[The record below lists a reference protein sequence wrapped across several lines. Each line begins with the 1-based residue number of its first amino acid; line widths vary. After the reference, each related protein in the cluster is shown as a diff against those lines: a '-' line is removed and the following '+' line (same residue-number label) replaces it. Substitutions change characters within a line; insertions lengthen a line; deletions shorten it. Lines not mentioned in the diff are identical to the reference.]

1 MKRLSVVL
9 VAALILIGLLA
20 MLGASTPGSSPAG
33 PSGGGASAAPALDAG
48 AKQAQAAISPA
59 LLRSHTVFL
68 SDDLFEGRGPGSRGD
83 QLAAKYIAA
92 QFERLGL
99 EPAGGNGGYFQPV
112 TLVGKKIDAPAD
124 LRVEGRGEPVEFKYF
139 DDFVPYTGLEDT
151 EVSVSGELVF
161 AGYGITAP
169 EFRWND
175 FKGMGMSGKILVL
188 LVNDPPATREEPELF
203 GGKAMTYYG
212 RWTYKY
218 EEAARQ
224 NAAGAILIHTT
235 ESAGYPF
242 KVVQSSWTGEQFE
255 LPRTP
260 ESGTPEA
267 ERPLP
272 LKAWVTEEVA
282 QKIFAQAGLNLDSLR
297 QAATRRDFQPARL
310 GLRASTRM
318 KQTTRRIE
326 SANVIGLLPGRDPKH
341 REEYVIYTAHYDHLG
356 MGQAVNGDA
365 IYNGAADNAI
375 GVAALLAIAEAMTQL
390 PEGTRRSQVFAAV
403 AAEEAGLLGSA
414 HYARHPVFPP
424 AETVANINMDGLNQW
439 GPTRDIVQVGSGK
452 SELDEVAETVATW
465 NGMKLLPDQF
475 PEKGFY
481 YRSDQFSLA
490 KIGVPALY
498 FDNGLDV
505 IGKPKGYGKQKFEE
519 YTANDYHQPSDVIKP
534 DWDWSG
540 AEQMARFVF
549 QCGWLAANWER
560 EFDWAPNSE
569 FRAIRQESLRKAKEV
584 QR

>member
-1 MKRLSVVL
+1 MKRLVTMLAS
-9 VAALILIGLLA
+9 ALILAGLLT
-20 MLGASTPGSSPAG
+20 LVGADKPGDSPAT
-33 PSGGGASAAPALDAG
+33 AAPALDAA
-48 AKQAQAAISPA
+48 AKKAQETISPA
-59 LLRSHTVFL
+59 LLRAHTEFL
-68 SDDLFEGRGPGSRGD
+68 SDDLFEGRGTGTRGD
-83 QLAAKYIAA
+83 QLAQKYIAA
-92 QFERLGL
+92 QFARLGL
-99 EPAGGNGGYFQPV
+99 KPAGGNGTYFQPV

-124 LRVEGRGEPVEFKYF
+124 LQVEGRGEPATIKYF
-139 DDFVPYTGLEDT
+139 DDFVPYTGLEDA
-151 EVSVSGELVF
+151 EAAVAGELVF

-175 FKGMGMSGKILVL
+175 FKGMDMTGKILVL

-235 ESAGYPF
+235 DSAGYPF
-242 KVVQSSWTGEQFE
+242 KVVQSSWSTEQFE

-260 ESGTPEA
+260 DA

-272 LKAWVTEEVA
+272 LKAWMTDEAA
-282 QKIFAQAGLNLDSLR
+282 QKIFAQAGLSLDSLK

-318 KQTTRRIE
+318 KQTVRRIE
-326 SANVIGLLPGRDPKH
+326 SANVIGVLPGRDAKLKD
-341 REEYVIYTAHYDHLG
+341 EYVIYTAHFDHLG
-356 MGQAVNGDA
+356 VGQAVNGDA

-375 GVAALLAIAEAMTQL
+375 GVAALLAIAEAMTGM
-390 PEGTRRSQVFAAV
+390 PGGTKRSQVFAAV
-403 AAEEAGLLGSA
+403 TAEEAGLLGSA
-414 HYARHPVFPP
+414 HYARHPVIPP
-424 AETVANINMDGLNQW
+424 AQTVANINMDGLNQW
-439 GPTRDIVQVGSGK
+439 GPTRDIVLVGSGK
-452 SELDEVAETVATW
+452 SELDAVAETVAQW
-465 NGMKLLPDQF
+465 NKMKLLPDQF

-498 FDNGLDV
+498 FDNGLEV
-505 IGKPKGYGKQKFEE
+505 VGKPEGYGKQKFEE
-519 YTANDYHQPSDVIKP
+519 YTSNDYHSPSDEIKP

-540 AEQMARFVF
+540 AEQMAGFVF

-560 EFDWAPNSE
+560 EFDWAPTSE
-569 FRAIRQESLRKAKEV
+569 FRAIRLESLRKAKEA

>member
-1 MKRLSVVL
+1 MKQLSIIL
-9 VAALILIGLLA
+9 VAAIILAGLLA
-20 MLGASTPGSSPAG
+20 TVGAG
-33 PSGGGASAAPALDAG
+33 APANAPVLDAG
-48 AKQAQAAISPA
+48 AKKAQGAISPA
-59 LLRSHTVFL
+59 LLRSHTAFL

-83 QLAAKYIAA
+83 QLAQKYIAA

-99 EPAGGNGGYFQPV
+99 EPAGGNGTYFQPV
-112 TLVGKKIDAPAD
+112 TLVGKKIDAPAN
-124 LRVEGRGEPVEFKYF
+124 LRVEGRGEPAEFKYF
-139 DDFVPYTGLEDT
+139 DDFVPYTGLEDSD
-151 EVSVSGELVF
+151 VVVSGELVF

-175 FKGMGMSGKILVL
+175 FKGMDMTGKILVL
-188 LVNDPPATREEPELF
+188 LVNDPPAPREEPGLF

-235 ESAGYPF
+235 DSAGYPF
-242 KVVQSSWTGEQFE
+242 TVVQSSWTGEQFE

-260 ESGTPEA
+260 EAG
-267 ERPLP
+267 RPLP
-272 LKAWVTEEVA
+272 LRAWVTDEAA
-282 QKIFAQAGLNLDSLR
+282 QKIFSQAGLNLDSLK

-318 KQTTRRIE
+318 QQTVRRIE
-326 SANVIGLLPGRDPKH
+326 SANVIGLLPGRDAARKD
-341 REEYVIYTAHYDHLG
+341 EYVIYTAHFDHLG
-356 MGQAVNGDA
+356 IGKPVNGDA
-365 IYNGAADNAI
+365 IYNGAADNSI

-390 PEGTRRSQVFAAV
+390 PGGTKRSQVFAAV
-403 AAEEAGLLGSA
+403 TAEEAGLLGSA

-424 AETVANINMDGLNQW
+424 AQTVANINMDGLNQW
-439 GPTRDIVQVGSGK
+439 GPTRDIVLVGSGK
-452 SELDEVAETVATW
+452 SELDQVAETVARW
-465 NGMKLLPDQF
+465 NKMKLLPDQF

-498 FDNGLDV
+498 FDNGLEV
-505 IGKPKGYGKQKFEE
+505 VGKPEDYGKQKFEE
-519 YTANDYHQPSDVIKP
+519 YTANDYHQPSDEIKP

-549 QCGWLAANWER
+549 QCGWLAASWER
-560 EFDWAPNSE
+560 EFDWAPTSE
-569 FRAIRQESLRKAKEV
+569 FRAVREESLRKASESG
-584 QR
+584 R